1 MSTTR
6 RSGTPYDPAAQR
18 EIDKL
23 AKINAALL
31 NRVERSMD
39 QQANAFSLFQTAINL
54 ESQVRLRTEA
64 LKTALLRLE
73 TANFELV
80 DARDA
85 AERANR
91 FKTRFFTAVGHDL
104 LQPLHA
110 ARLSLSAMGDEMS
123 AQQSQRLAEQLD
135 HSLSTIEDLL
145 RQLLDLSKLEAGVVK
160 PSLVTTALMPLFE
173 AVAAGVRP
181 IALSK
186 GILLTVRTTTALTRS
201 DPLMLRRI
209 LQNLLANA
217 VNYTDR
223 GRVLLAARQRVDG
236 IRIEVW
242 DTGSGIEPTEQ
253 ERIFEEFHRGGTQ
266 AETGKVT
273 GFGLGLAIVQRMSEA
288 LSHRVELKSWPGRG
302 TRFSVTVPD
311 MGHGSLPAAQASRSP
326 APEAYGFN
334 AAPVVIIDNDRSVR
348 EAMQSLLTHWGC
360 DTRIAASLGDLDRL
374 IYDDPQFHPVL
385 VLADYHLD
393 GGETGLAAV
402 AKLRS
407 AFSPVLPGIIVT
419 ADYADHTAMQ
429 SLDAG
434 CELLRKPVRPAELRA
449 LMQHVLR

>member
-1 MSTTR
+1 MTTSR
-6 RSGTPYDPAAQR
+6 RVGGPIDPDPQR
-18 EIDKL
+18 EIEKL
-23 AKINAALL
+23 TKINNALL

-64 LKTALLRLE
+64 LKTALSRLE
-73 TANFELV
+73 TANLDLV
-80 DARDA
+80 DARDT

-110 ARLSLSAMGDEMS
+110 ARLSLSSMS
-123 AQQSQRLAEQLD
+123 DDITAQQSQRLAEQLD

-160 PSLVTTALMPLFE
+160 PSLETTALMPMLE

-181 IALSK
+181 VALAK
-186 GILLTVRTTTALTRS
+186 GLLLTVRTTTAVTRT
-201 DPLMLRRI
+201 DPLMLRRV

-223 GRVLLAARQRVDG
+223 GRVLLAARRRGSGV
-236 IRIEVW
+236 RIEVW
-242 DTGSGIEPTEQ
+242 DTGNGIDPAEQ
-253 ERIFEEFHRGGTQ
+253 ERIFEEFHRGRAQ
-266 AETGKVT
+266 SETGKVT
-273 GFGLGLAIVQRMSEA
+273 GFGLGLAIVKRMSEA
-288 LSHRVELKSWPGRG
+288 LGHPVELKSWPGRG
-302 TRFSVTVPD
+302 TRFSITVPYSGRD
-311 MGHGSLPAAQASRSP
+311 SGVSPLPRRAP
-326 APEAYGFN
+326 PPEAYGFN
-334 AAPVVIIDNDRSVR
+334 AARVVIIDNDRSVR

-360 DTRIAASLGDLDRL
+360 TTRIAASLGGLDRL
-374 IYDDPQFHPVL
+374 IYEEPQFVPAL

-393 GGETGLAAV
+393 NGETGLAAV
-402 AKLRS
+402 AKLRA

-419 ADYADHTAMQ
+419 ADYADQTAMQ

-449 LMQHVLR
+449 LMHHVLR

>member
-1 MSTTR
+1 MNPR
-6 RSGTPYDPAAQR
+6 YPHINPAENSSERQV
-18 EIDKL
+18 EKL
-23 AKINAALL
+23 SKINAALV

-39 QQANAFSLFQTAINL
+39 QQANAYSLFQTAINL

-64 LKTALLRLE
+64 LKSALSRLE
-73 TANFELV
+73 TANLELV
-80 DARDA
+80 EARDT

-110 ARLSLSAMGDEMS
+110 ARLSLSAMGDEMP
-123 AQQSQRLAEQLD
+123 AQQSQKLAEQLD

-160 PSLVTTALMPLFE
+160 PLIETTPLMPLFE
-173 AVAAGVRP
+173 TVAAGVRP
-181 IALSK
+181 VAMQKNL
-186 GILLTVRTTTALTRS
+186 LLTVRNTDALTRT
-201 DPLMLRRI
+201 DPLMLRRV

-217 VNYTDR
+217 INYTDK
-223 GRVLLAARQRVDG
+223 GRVLLAARQRGDQL
-236 IRIEVW
+236 RIEVW
-242 DTGSGIEPTEQ
+242 DTGSGIAPQ
-253 ERIFEEFHRGGTQ
+253 DQDRIFEEFHRGNSQ
-266 AETGKVT
+266 SEAGKVT

-288 LSHRVELKSWPGRG
+288 LGHRVALKSWPGRG
-302 TRFSVTVPD
+302 TRFSITVPYS
-311 MGHGSLPAAQASRSP
+311 GRGQAQSVTPRPPVAS
-326 APEAYGFN
+326 EVYGFDRVQ
-334 AAPVVIIDNDRSVR
+334 VVIIDNDRQVR
-348 EAMQSLLTHWGC
+348 EAMQSLLIHWGC
-360 DTRIAASLGDLDRL
+360 DTRIAGSLNDLNQL
-374 IYDDPQFHPVL
+374 IYEQPHFRPAL

-393 GGETGLAAV
+393 NGETGLAAV
-402 AKLRS
+402 AKMRS

-419 ADYADHTAMQ
+419 ADYSDSTAEQ